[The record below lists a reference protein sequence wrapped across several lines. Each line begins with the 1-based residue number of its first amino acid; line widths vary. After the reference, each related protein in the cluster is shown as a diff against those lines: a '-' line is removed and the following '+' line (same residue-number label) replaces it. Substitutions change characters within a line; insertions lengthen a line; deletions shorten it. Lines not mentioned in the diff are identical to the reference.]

1 MFRQLPMFYYL
12 TDIESFSYI
21 ATATANTNS
30 QSLQNKASID

>member
-21 ATATANTNS
+21 AKANTNI
-30 QSLQNKASID
+30 QSLQNKAYID